1 FGRLMSGD
9 YRRWTSGT
17 SAVNKG
23 LLLGLL
29 LTVLWRL
36 GLGRGG
42 AASKLPPL
50 ANTGLL
56 ADFAPQVIEPA
67 LADVAMA
74 QHIDLVDAR
83 RVDEKRAL
91 DADAVGDA
99 PHGEVLAQAAAGHA
113 DDGAFEHL
121 DALAS
126 PLDDF
131 GVHLDRVA
139 RPQRGHFLLLLLLLE
154 LLDDVHV
161 FFNSLVCTEDLS
173 AAWWRRQC
181 LMRALSPE
189 RSTSGTVNPR

>member
-1 FGRLMSGD
+1 MSGD

-67 LADVAMA
+67 LAAVAMA
-74 QHIDLVDAR
+74 QHIDLVDAP
-83 RVDEKRAL
+83 RVDEKRAPY
-91 DADAVGDA
+91 ADAVGNA
-99 PHGEVLAQAAAGHA
+99 PHGRALAPAAPCHAAAG
-113 DDGAFEHL
+113 AFGPL

-126 PLDDF
+126 PPD
-131 GVHLDRVA
+131 
-139 RPQRGHFLLLLLLLE
+139 
-154 LLDDVHV
+154 
-161 FFNSLVCTEDLS
+161 
-173 AAWWRRQC
+173 
-181 LMRALSPE
+181 
-189 RSTSGTVNPR
+189 